1 MKEERVSECLQSCGG
16 CSRREERSKRKMEN
30 REFFG
35 LNTPCAL
42 STMCLVHPV
51 HPVPCPPCALSA
63 LCPVHAVPCPLCA
76 LSTVCPVHPVLCPPC
91 ALSTLCCVRSVPC
104 PPCALSTLCPVR
116 SVPCPP
122 CAVSALCPVHPVPC
136 PPCAL
141 SALCPVHPVPCPLS
155 MPFSVTAFALP
166 VPLSPLAEVDR
177 LNITTTLFHNLALR
191 SHICL
196 SVYTT

>member
-91 ALSTLCCVRSVPC
+91 A
-104 PPCALSTLCPVR
+104 
-116 SVPCPP
+116 
-122 CAVSALCPVHPVPC
+122 VSALCPVHPVPC